1 MKYLFIIKS
10 IMSAWASVYKRYTA
24 IILLSLVLS
33 VLALFVIATN
43 VAAEHMPDKQREDW
57 YNSNYLILP
66 EYDEEFRNTYGI
78 DRLPCTHQILD
89 KYLKADLPPTVQPYG
104 ELDWAGNVSMLYTY
118 KNGVRVFP
126 CDVFQGVLV
135 FDSTQSK
142 YAEIVRYDCLDYFL
156 KSGRNYSDEE
166 LKSHKPVLVAS
177 ESTGL
182 KVGDVIKSAGYDIE
196 VIGIISGEYSLVPF
210 WLADE
215 CMQHFDGYLS
225 RQFDDAENNITYQIP
240 SYDVCATFSSL
251 TFEHPLSAAQEA
263 RLRKSLGLKKNEL
276 FTSYGDILD
285 ADRSETVLISAAEG
299 SVFALFCV
307 INIVFSVWCLCNK
320 NLPTVKNFRIYGAGS
335 KQVALITL
343 SLVLILTVI
352 AGTIC
357 QLLAPLL
364 MIPLAKINSGY
375 VWREMNLLT
384 AVGVMLIFSIIAAI
398 PAMITAIKI
407 GKKQ

>member
-1 MKYLFIIKS
+1 MKYIFIIKS
-10 IMSAWASVYKRYTA
+10 IISEWIAVYVRYTA
-24 IILLSLVLS
+24 IILISLVFA
-33 VLALFVIATN
+33 VMALFVIATN
-43 VAAEHMPDKQREDW
+43 VAAEHMPDKQKEDW
-57 YNSNYLILP
+57 CNSNYLILP
-66 EYDEEFRNTYGI
+66 EWDEEFRNTYGL
-78 DRLPCTHQILD
+78 DRLPCTHQFLD
-89 KYLKADLPPTVQPYG
+89 KYIEADMPPTIQPYG
-104 ELDWAGNVSMLYTY
+104 ELDWAGNVNMLYTY

-142 YAEIVRYDCLDYFL
+142 YAEIVRYDCFDYFL

-225 RQFDDAENNITYQIP
+225 RQFDDNENNITYQIP
-240 SYDVCATFSSL
+240 SYDVYATFASL
-251 TFEHPLSAAQEA
+251 TYEHPLSATQES
-263 RLRKSLGLKKNEL
+263 RLRKALGLKKDEL
-276 FTSYGDILD
+276 FTSYADILA
-285 ADRSETVLISAAEG
+285 ADKAETVVISAAQG
-299 SVFALFCV
+299 SVFALFCI

-320 NLPTVKNFRIYGAGS
+320 NLPTVKNFRIYGARN
-335 KQVALITL
+335 KQIALITL
-343 SLVLILTVI
+343 SLVMILTVI
-352 AGTIC
+352 AGVIC
-357 QLLAPLL
+357 QILAPLL
-364 MIPLAKINSGY
+364 MIPLEKINPGY

-384 AVGVMLIFSIIAAI
+384 AVGVMLIFSIITAI
-398 PAMITAIKI
+398 PAMITAVKS
-407 GKKQ
+407 GK